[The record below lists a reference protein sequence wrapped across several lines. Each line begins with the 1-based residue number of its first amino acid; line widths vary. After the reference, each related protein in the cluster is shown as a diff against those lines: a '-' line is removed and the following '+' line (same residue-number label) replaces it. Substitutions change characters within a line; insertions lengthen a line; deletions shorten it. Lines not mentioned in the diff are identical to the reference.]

1 MLFIILYKATIT
13 IVNFNDISLINRP
26 YKGTIMSYIDSEK
39 AGRFLNT
46 ILKSF
51 KLICLSGQ
59 IN

>member
-1 MLFIILYKATIT
+1 MLFIILYKATI
-13 IVNFNDISLINRP
+13 VNFNDTSLINRP
-26 YKGTIMSYIDSEK
+26 YKRTIMSHIDSEK

-51 KLICLSGQ
+51 KLICFSSQ